1 MTNAANQELKL
12 FFVACWS
19 HLFNDFTRIVK
30 AVADKFEELGGVS
43 EKLDELDESDK
54 LDKENSG

>member
-1 MTNAANQELKL
+1 MTDAANQKLEL

-19 HLFNDFTRIVK
+19 HLFNDFARIVK
-30 AVADKFEELGGVS
+30 AVTDKFEEVGGVS
-43 EKLDELDESDK
+43 EKVDELDESDK